1 MKSRQDIKREYKER
15 KKPAGVFQVKN
26 TKNGK
31 VLLGSSLNLEGALNR
46 HKFELTMGSHR
57 SKELQKDWNEQGPD
71 AFVFE
76 ILEEVKIR
84 DVPHFDINDE
94 LLLLEQ
100 IWLEALQPFSERG
113 YNTDT
118 KIRQA

>member
-46 HKFELTMGSHR
+46 HRFELRMGSHR

-76 ILEEVKIR
+76 ILEDVKVR
-84 DVPHFDINDE
+84 DVPYFDLSDE
-94 LLLLEQ
+94 LTLLEQ
-100 IWLEALQPFSERG
+100 IWIEALQPFSERG
-113 YNTDT
+113 YNSEP

>member
-31 VLLGSSLNLEGALNR
+31 MLLGSSLNLEGALNR
-46 HKFELTMGSHR
+46 HKFELRMGSHR
-57 SKELQKDWNEQGPD
+57 SKELQKDWNEQGPE

-84 DVPHFDINDE
+84 DVPHFDMSDE

-100 IWLEALQPFSERG
+100 IWLEELQPFGERG

>member
-15 KKPAGVFQVKN
+15 KRPAGVFQVKN
-26 TKNGK
+26 VKNGK

-46 HKFELTMGSHR
+46 HKFELFTGSHR
-57 SKELQKDWNEQGPD
+57 SKELQADWNEQGPE

-76 ILEEVKIR
+76 VLEEVKVR
-84 DVPHFDINDE
+84 DVPHFDIGDE
-94 LLLLEQ
+94 LTLLEQ
-100 IWLEALQPFSERG
+100 IWSEALKPFGEKG
-113 YNTDT
+113 YNKDP